1 MPELFNTKNMPENA
15 KSNEVNYVEDES
27 CPFCGSPELTLY
39 PESATWKCE
48 ECNICWGALLKKG
61 YFVISRYNEN
71 ENQVKSEEK
80 L

>member
-1 MPELFNTKNMPENA
+1 MIENA
-15 KSNEVNYVEDES
+15 KSNEVNYVKDEP
-27 CPFCGSPELTLY
+27 CPHCGGLEIILHH
-39 PESATWKCE
+39 EVAMWECEKCHLVWAA
-48 ECNICWGALLKKG
+48 IVKKG